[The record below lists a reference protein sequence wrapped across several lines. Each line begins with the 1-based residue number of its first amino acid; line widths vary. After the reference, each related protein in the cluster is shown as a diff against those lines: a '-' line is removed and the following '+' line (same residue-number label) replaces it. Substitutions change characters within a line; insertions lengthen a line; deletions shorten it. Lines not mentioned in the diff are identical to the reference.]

1 MDFNA
6 KIEATAT
13 PDGVKANIDGQGMA
27 LMVSAELIAARTL
40 TTVATSKENLMQLKK
55 DMFDIIDNM
64 LKDSWDE
71 KVAETEEQKAEARAR
86 LNTFIAM
93 FMK

>member
-13 PDGVKANIDGQGMA
+13 QDGVKTNLEGQGMA

-40 TTVATSKENLMQLKK
+40 ALVANSKENMDLLKK
-55 DMFDIIDNM
+55 DMFDIVDNM
-64 LKDSWDE
+64 LKECWDE
-71 KVAETEEQKAEARAR
+71 KTAETVEQKAEARAR
-86 LNTFIAM
+86 LNAFIAM